1 MPQLP
6 FSSMQFVSD
15 LLTISESLQ
24 RQNVSLSHDPCCQP
38 LLQQMMARQYETVVS
53 AATQLL
59 ADFPDSYGIWYLRGD
74 ALANLGRYGEAIDSF
89 AQTLRYSP
97 DAKEALVFQ
106 AVCWIHQE
114 YPEAAL
120 GCCDRALEI
129 APDYDQGW
137 LFRGVALHRLGRYRD
152 AYASYDRAL
161 HGERLTWR
169 QRLRQWFKVRV

>member
-1 MPQLP
+1 MPQP
-6 FSSMQFVSD
+6 SMSPMQFVSD

-24 RQNVSLSHDPCCQP
+24 HQNASLTNDPRCQS
-38 LLQQMMARQYETVVS
+38 LLKQMMIRQYEAVVS

-59 ADFPDSYGIWYLRGD
+59 SDFPNSCGIWYLRGD
-74 ALANLGRYGEAIDSF
+74 ALANLGRYAEAIDSF
-89 AQTLRYSP
+89 AQTLRHCP
-97 DAKEALVFQ
+97 DAKEALIFQ

-120 GCCDRALEI
+120 SCCDRALAI
-129 APDYDQGW
+129 APDYEQGW

-161 HGERLTWR
+161 HQERLSWG
-169 QRLRQWFKVRV
+169 QRLKQWFGV